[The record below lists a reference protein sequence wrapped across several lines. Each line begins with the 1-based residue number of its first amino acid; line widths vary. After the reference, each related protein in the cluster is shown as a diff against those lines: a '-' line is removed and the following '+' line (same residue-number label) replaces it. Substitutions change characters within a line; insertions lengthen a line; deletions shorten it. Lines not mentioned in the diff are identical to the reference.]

1 MLWFW
6 SFAAYSFMGFLL
18 ETAFAAVSG
27 GRRDRK
33 GLRVLPLCPV
43 YGLGACLILLLP
55 PWVGAH
61 PPALFALGALA
72 ATAAEYCDALYHEKA
87 LGVSFWSYDGL
98 PGNFQGKVCLP
109 FSLAWGVLA
118 LGLGRRVHPAL
129 APWLARIPAPVSW
142 MALATLLADGL
153 LTAVLLRRSGD
164 TACLRWRR

>member
-1 MLWFW
+1 
-6 SFAAYSFMGFLL
+6 MGFLL

-55 PWVGAH
+55 PWVRAY

-72 ATAAEYCDALYHEKA
+72 ATAAEYCDALYHERA
-87 LGVSFWSYDGL
+87 LGVVFWNYDGL

-129 APWLARIPAPVSW
+129 VPWLARIPAPVSW
-142 MALATLLADGL
+142 MALAALLADGL

-164 TACLRWRR
+164 IACLRWRR